1 MVDFSMYDQPE
12 PEVLARKCPS
22 CGTLYYPAPMV
33 CPKCSTRRDP
43 SGVIFSTWDTVAL
56 EGKCRL
62 LAWTRVYALPEGYDV
77 KYLLFGIV
85 ELHGGIRASGRLLVD
100 EPVTGMELVAKPGVV
115 KKKGDKE
122 YYGLFFEAPG

>member
-12 PEVLARKCPS
+12 PEVLAAKCPS

-33 CPKCSTRRDP
+33 CAKCHTRRDP
-43 SGVIFSTWDTVAL
+43 SNVIFSKWDTVGL
-56 EGKCRL
+56 EGKCKL

-85 ELHGGIRASGRLLVD
+85 ELENGLRASGRLLVD
-100 EPVTGMELVAKPGVV
+100 VPTTGMKLVARPDVV

-122 YYGLFFEAPG
+122 YYGLFFEKGG

>member
-12 PEVLARKCPS
+12 PEVPARRCPS

-33 CPKCSTRRDP
+33 CLKCGTRRDP
-43 SGVIFSTWDTVAL
+43 SGVIFTKWDTVGL

-77 KYLLFGIV
+77 KYLLFGIA
-85 ELHGGIRASGRLLVD
+85 ELQGGLRASGRLLVD